1 MESIRNYGMRGV
13 TKKSTIAQAN
23 GTVKLSNGL
32 IGPIVNASATVPT
45 RAPREQRMRIEARL
59 VDMIPV
65 DKAIAYES
73 SAPKKAKTNIIAEP
87 SNDLSENG

>member
-1 MESIRNYGMRGV
+1 M
-13 TKKSTIAQAN
+13 TKNSTTAQAN

-45 RAPREQRMRIEARL
+45 RAPKKQRIAIEIRPAD
-59 VDMIPV
+59 VIPV
-65 DKAIAYES
+65 NNARAYETR
-73 SAPKKAKTNIIAEP
+73 APKKAKTNIIAEP

>member
-1 MESIRNYGMRGV
+1 MRGV
-13 TKKSTIAQAN
+13 TRKSIIAQAN

-45 RAPREQRMRIEARL
+45 KAPKKQRMRIEIILAD
-59 VDMIPV
+59 VIPV
-65 DKAIAYES
+65 NNARAYETR
-73 SAPKKAKTNIIAEP
+73 APKKAKTNIIAEP